1 MMATR
6 TMPLNELQRAQ
17 LEQLRL
23 QNERARAEL
32 NAPVGKSRF
41 QVLLTYLPVFSVFI
55 ALWGIGWGD
64 VSDAMTRFS
73 RCLWAETCD
82 RDLMNVRT
90 RTLASKMAASMAAT
104 AKMSYSEFESNQF
117 KYR

>member
-1 MMATR
+1 MATR
-6 TMPLNELQRAQ
+6 IMPLNELRRAQ

-23 QNERARAEL
+23 QNEKARAEL

-41 QVLLTYLPVFSVFI
+41 QVLLTYPP
-55 ALWGIGWGD
+55 A
-64 VSDAMTRFS
+64 
-73 RCLWAETCD
+73 
-82 RDLMNVRT
+82 
-90 RTLASKMAASMAAT
+90 LASKMAASMAAT